1 MSIEQI
7 CALDVASL
15 VARDAPSSSCGCRTS
30 ISCGASPRLCCARL
44 SLRLDPKTKFILE
57 FVAGINGQTLTTVI
71 ERAIRVSCG
80 EVTIGSDRLGW
91 DYFWDPEVGVRTLKL
106 LACPDYPSTYEEDEL
121 RRFTKA
127 HWEFFYAREKS
138 DEPRRAY
145 VETLWPKIEE
155 YQRIWRDQRN
165 SNYWA
170 AGAAMAADLS
180 TAQLKVPDWPPGSAA
195 NAAMDH
201 EIPF

>member
-1 MSIEQI
+1 MPPKNE
-7 CALDVASL
+7 
-15 VARDAPSSSCGCRTS
+15 RGTKTET
-30 ISCGASPRLCCARL
+30 L

-57 FVAGINGQTLTTVI
+57 FVARINGQTLTTVI
-71 ERAIRVSCG
+71 ERAIRTSCG
-80 EVTIGSDRLGW
+80 EVTVGSRGRGW
-91 DYFWDPEVGVRTLKL
+91 DYFWDPDAGVRTLKL
-106 LACPDYPSTYEEDEL
+106 LACPDYPLTYEEDEL
-121 RRFTKA
+121 RRFTKT
-127 HWEFFYAREKS
+127 HWEFFYTHSQS

-180 TAQLKVPDWPPGSAA
+180 AAQLKVPNWPRDSVAGTSTPADLFAA
-195 NAAMDH
+195 KPARKKPLDD

>member
-1 MSIEQI
+1 MSPKKDRGSKTE
-7 CALDVASL
+7 
-15 VARDAPSSSCGCRTS
+15 T
-30 ISCGASPRLCCARL
+30 L

-57 FVAGINGQTLTTVI
+57 FVARINGQTLTTVI
-71 ERAIRVSCG
+71 ERAIRKSCG
-80 EVTIGSDRLGW
+80 EVTIGGEDRLSW
-91 DYFWDPEVGVRTLKL
+91 DFFWDPDPGVRTLKL
-106 LACPDYPSTYEEDEL
+106 LACPDYPSTYDEDEL

-127 HWEFFYAREKS
+127 HWEFFYASDKS

-155 YQRIWRDQRN
+155 YHRIWRDKRD

-180 TAQLKVPDWPPGSAA
+180 AAQLKKPNWPRGSAA
-195 NAAMDH
+195 GAVMPAVSFAAKPARKK
-201 EIPF
+201 PFDDDDETPF